1 MLYQQL
7 ALGEAKKRYA
17 HFIVDCLTLRN
28 TYANTQLHN
37 FVEHL
42 SAMETSRTIASF
54 FRSW

>member
-17 HFIVDCLTLRN
+17 HFIVDYLTLRN
-28 TYANTQLHN
+28 TYANTQLYN
-37 FVEHL
+37 FVERL
-42 SAMETSRTIASF
+42 FTIETSCTIASF